1 MTLDGSFQVSYAAD
15 PSAGESYVNIIN
27 TGANGASLLGPG
39 FGAATGN
46 TCVNVYAFDPG
57 EELVSCCSCLLTPNQ
72 VVNLGVNSNLTVKT
86 ETGVVP
92 PSVTIKLV
100 NTLAG
105 AGGAGTTCANS
116 ASQAGGTSFP
126 IVNGMVAYGTTPQ
139 PVGTVYNVVEHRFV
153 PATLSAGELASI
165 TGRCAGIIG
174 NASGYGICLTC
185 RSGAL
190 GATKQ

>member
-1 MTLDGSFQVSYAAD
+1 
-15 PSAGESYVNIIN
+15 
-27 TGANGASLLGPG
+27 
-39 FGAATGN
+39 
-46 TCVNVYAFDPG
+46 
-57 EELVSCCSCLLTPNQ
+57 LLTPNQ
-72 VVNLGVNSNLTVKT
+72 VMNLGVNADLTIKT

-105 AGGAGTTCANS
+105 PTGTGISCTNSASAAGGAG
-116 ASQAGGTSFP
+116 FP
-126 IVNGMVAYGTTPQ
+126 IANGLAAYGTTPQ
-139 PVGTVYNVVEHRFV
+139 GIGPSYNVVEHPFT
-153 PATLSAGELASI
+153 PSTLNLGELASL

-174 NASGYGICLTC
+174 NASGYGICLSC